1 MSTAVH
7 SLPSNLDDAF
17 LFNAPPA
24 VSASKSRSS
33 KSSSSPRSSQT
44 KPRSSSNSTR
54 PLHFIAETLRKQGTP
69 LAGCARRLGLSPAE
83 AAEQTRPDADLKLS
97 QIYAWRAALDVPLA
111 ELLPLEGVVPDP
123 IRNRAL
129 LLRTMKTARQLQE
142 LSRGSRL
149 ERVAESLVDQ
159 LIELMPELAAT
170 PAWPSV
176 GQSRAPRE
184 PGFATRR
191 VDADFSRFIEE
202 RS

>member
-7 SLPSNLDDAF
+7 SLPPNLDDAF
-17 LFNAPPA
+17 TFNAPPA
-24 VSASKSRSS
+24 GSSSKSRST
-33 KSSSSPRSSQT
+33 KSARSPQPSQT
-44 KPRSSSNSTR
+44 KPRSSLNSTR
-54 PLHFIAETLRKQGTP
+54 PLHFIAETLRKQGATV
-69 LAGCARRLGLSPAE
+69 AGCARRLGLSPAE
-83 AAEQTRPDADLKLS
+83 VVEQTRPDADLTLS

-111 ELLPLEGVVPDP
+111 ELLPLEDVVPDP

-142 LSRGSRL
+142 LSRGGRL

-159 LIELMPELAAT
+159 LIELMPELAET

-191 VDADFSRFIEE
+191 VDSDFSRFIEE